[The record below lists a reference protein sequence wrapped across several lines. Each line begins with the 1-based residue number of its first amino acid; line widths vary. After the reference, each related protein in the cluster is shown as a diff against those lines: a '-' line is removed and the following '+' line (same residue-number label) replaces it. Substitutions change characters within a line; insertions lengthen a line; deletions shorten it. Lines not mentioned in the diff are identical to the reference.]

1 MKIIKLTDSEFD
13 QALYMFEQMESDYE
27 LGTKDHKEFE
37 SLLKKFK
44 N

>member
-1 MKIIKLTDSEFD
+1 MKSIKLTDAEFD
-13 QALYMFEQMESDYE
+13 QALYMFEQMESDYK
-27 LGTKDHKEFE
+27 LGTKDHKEYK

>member
-1 MKIIKLTDSEFD
+1 MKIIKLTNSEFD
-13 QALYMFEQMESDYE
+13 QALYMFEQMESDYK
-27 LGTKDHKEFE
+27 LGTKDYKEYK